1 MRPIREGRS
10 PILTTRPP
18 RRTMTSSQTWNVAMH
33 DARAPGAVTGNAA
46 SVELDAGELATTI
59 AVLPFDDPVGDREQ
73 DYFAR
78 GFVEDVATELSR
90 FPTLEVIHPQTSLA
104 PARRPG
110 ITGVSGPLAPGYL
123 LRGSVRRRGD
133 VTRVAALL
141 VEASS
146 GRQVWAEHFDAP
158 AECLLSVQ
166 DEIVARVVS
175 TLAIS
180 IDGVR
185 LQQARRKPLSSL
197 EVYDCWLRGLACLR
211 RGTVEDDARARTFFE
226 RALTLDPHYARAH
239 AGLSLSHFNE
249 WSCQAWELWDENERL
264 AFEYARRAAELDPRD
279 ALVQLVLGRILA
291 YRRQFDEAARHV
303 DRAIQLN
310 PNDADVLAHGAL
322 CYAYLG
328 ECDLAVQLAR
338 KALRL
343 NPAHPDWY
351 LACAAFPLFL
361 LQRYDESVAL
371 IARVPRAF
379 VDMPALLAAAHAF
392 LGDPSRAAFYLEM
405 FQSDFVEKVT
415 FGRLPEPGEPLRWLL
430 HVNPLRRLEHA
441 DRVARGL
448 RLAGLPVDPDEGRSG
463 ALARPASRDLGPTVF
478 RREGGLWTMTF
489 EGLVVQLTEVKG
501 FHDLAALLAQPQAP
515 IHALE
520 LAGRSAETRG
530 CDRVLDQRARRELAA
545 QVQALQAEI
554 DAAASDHDHA
564 RAERARVELDQLVT
578 GLTQALGLGGRSR
591 RLGSAAERARTAVT
605 WRIRNA
611 IRKIA
616 AVHPP
621 LGRHLE
627 HAVRTGITCFYA
639 PEKPVDWSL

>member
-1 MRPIREGRS
+1 
-10 PILTTRPP
+10 
-18 RRTMTSSQTWNVAMH
+18 MH
-33 DARAPGAVTGNAA
+33 DARTPGAVTKEAA
-46 SVELDAGELATTI
+46 SVGLEAGEPATTI
-59 AVLPFDDPVGDREQ
+59 AVLPFDNPAGDHEQ

-90 FPTLEVIHPQTSLA
+90 FPTLEVIRPQPPRTAQAS
-104 PARRPG
+104 PG
-110 ITGVSGPLAPGYL
+110 QLGGGYL
-123 LRGSVRRRGD
+123 LRGSVRRQGD
-133 VTRVAALL
+133 VTRVVTHL

-146 GRQVWAEHFDAP
+146 GRQVWAERFDAP
-158 AECLLSVQ
+158 AERLLSVQ

-180 IDGVR
+180 VDGAR
-185 LQQARRKPLSSL
+185 LQEARRKPLSSL

-211 RGTVEDDARARTFFE
+211 RGTVEDDAHARTCFE
-226 RALTLDPHYARAH
+226 RALTLDPHYARAY

-264 AFEYARRAAELDPRD
+264 AFEYARRAAELDDRD
-279 ALVQLVLGRILA
+279 ALVQLVLGRVFA

-303 DRAIQLN
+303 DRAIELN

-328 ECDLAVQLAR
+328 ACDLAVRLAR

-351 LACAAFPLFL
+351 LACAAVPLFF

-392 LGDPSRAAFYLEM
+392 RGDTSRAAFYLEM
-405 FQSDFVEKVT
+405 FQSDFVDKVT
-415 FGRLPEPGEPLRWLL
+415 FGRPPEPGEPLRWLL
-430 HVNPLRRLEHA
+430 HVNPLRQAEHA
-441 DRVARGL
+441 DQVARGL

-463 ALARPASRDLGPTVF
+463 AVARPATDGLGRAVF
-478 RREGGLWTMTF
+478 RREGAFWTMAF

-501 FHDLAALLAQPQAP
+501 FHDLAALLGQPQAQ

-520 LAGRSAETRG
+520 LAGRSTEPRG
-530 CDRVLDQRARRELAA
+530 CDRVLDQRARRELTA
-545 QVQALQAEI
+545 QFQALQAEI
-554 DAAASDHDHA
+554 DAAASHNDYA
-564 RAERARVELDQLVT
+564 RAERARAELDQLVT
-578 GLTQALGLGGRSR
+578 GLSQALGLGGRSR

-611 IRKIA
+611 IRKITA
-616 AVHPP
+616 AHPA

-627 HAVRTGITCFYA
+627 HAVRTGTTCVYS
-639 PEKPVDWSL
+639 PEKPVDWSF